1 MKINLDKYIRELLL
15 QHDCVILP
23 GLGGFVANYKPAEF
37 DPSQK
42 TVLPPSRQILFNPN
56 LVHND
61 GLLFAHISK
70 ETDYG
75 YKEVQAMAEVYFK
88 TIKYE
93 VGKGLKFTIEELGYF
108 FFNKARKIEFAQES
122 TDNLLLASYGLSYL
136 NYNVFDRSSG
146 RSAKIYQAVDDTNP
160 IVRQRK
166 IRRWIYTGAAACLL
180 ASMIL
185 IPVKM
190 GYLNLS
196 GFDLNPVDSFRK
208 EQPVQELVVTSPN
221 TDTQLTEPEI
231 ESVKLEAVSLE
242 PEVGSAKPEA
252 SSFEPE
258 AGSSKP
264 EAEVTKIEA
273 PAAGSNDETPSQKFS
288 TPQTYF
294 HIIVGSFKDL
304 GNAQQL
310 KQKMAGD
317 GYEAE
322 IITGANS
329 FYRVSA
335 KHYPLKADAVSA
347 LASIRNQQAYKSAWI
362 LSL

>member
-1 MKINLDKYIRELLL
+1 MKINLDKYIQELLL

-37 DPSQK
+37 DASQK

-61 GLLFAHISK
+61 GLLYAHVSK

-93 VGKGLKFTIEELGYF
+93 VGKGLKFTIEDLGYF
-108 FFNKARKIEFAQES
+108 FVNKARKIEFAQES

-136 NYNVFDRSSG
+136 NYKQFDRVPG

-160 IVRQRK
+160 VLRQRR

-180 ASMIL
+180 ASMVL

-196 GFDLNPVDSFRK
+196 SFDLNPVDSFRK
-208 EQPVQELVVTSPN
+208 EQPVKELVVSPPATN
-221 TDTQLTEPEI
+221 TQIAELETGSAGTEALSFEPEAEAAKI
-231 ESVKLEAVSLE
+231 EAVSLE
-242 PEVGSAKPEA
+242 PKAEAAKVEA
-252 SSFEPE
+252 T
-258 AGSSKP
+258 
-264 EAEVTKIEA
+264 VTRSE
-273 PAAGSNDETPSQKFS
+273 DETPARK
-288 TPQTYF
+288 YF
-294 HIIVGSFKDL
+294 APETSYHIIVGSFKGL
-304 GNAQQL
+304 ENAQLL
-310 KQKMAGD
+310 KQKMVNE
-317 GYEAE
+317 GYDAE
-322 IITGANS
+322 ILSGENS

-335 KHYPLKADAVSA
+335 NHFPLKADAVSA
-347 LASIRNQQAYKSAWI
+347 LASIRNLQAYKSAWI
-362 LSL
+362 LSN

>member
-1 MKINLDKYIRELLL
+1 MKINLDKYIQELLL

-37 DPSQK
+37 DASQK

-61 GLLFAHISK
+61 GLLFAHVSK

-93 VGKGLKFTIEELGYF
+93 VGKGLKFTIEDLGYF
-108 FFNKARKIEFAQES
+108 FINKARKIEFAHES

-136 NYNVFDRSSG
+136 NYKEFDRVPG
-146 RSAKIYQAVDDTNP
+146 RRSEIYQAVDDTNP
-160 IVRQRK
+160 IVRQRR

-185 IPVKM
+185 VPVKM

-196 GFDLNPVDSFRK
+196 SFDLNPVDSFRK
-208 EQPVQELVVTSPN
+208 EQPVQEQVVSPPG
-221 TDTQLTEPEI
+221 TDLQL
-231 ESVKLEAVSLE
+231 A
-242 PEVGSAKPEA
+242 
-252 SSFEPE
+252 EPE
-258 AGSSKP
+258 AGSTESDAISTEFEVVSVKP
-264 EAEVTKIEA
+264 EAKAVEPEAEPVTIEA
-273 PAAGSNDETPSQKFS
+273 PAK
-288 TPQTYF
+288 TYF
-294 HIIVGSFKDL
+294 TPETSYHIIIGSFKDL
-304 GNAQQL
+304 GNAQHLQ
-310 KQKMAGD
+310 QKMLGE

-322 IITGANS
+322 IITGENS

-335 KHYPLKADAVSA
+335 NHYPMKKDAVAA
-347 LASIRNQQAYKSAWI
+347 LASIRDQQVYKSAWI

>member
-37 DPSQK
+37 DGSQK

-61 GLLFAHISK
+61 GLLFAHVSK

-93 VGKGLKFTIEELGYF
+93 VGKGLKFTIEDLGYF
-108 FFNKARKIEFAQES
+108 FINKARKIEFEQES

-136 NYNVFDRSSG
+136 NYKEFDRVPG
-146 RSAKIYQAVDDTNP
+146 RTAKNYRALDDKNP
-160 IVRQRK
+160 VVRQRR

-196 GFDLNPVDSFRK
+196 SFDLSPVDSFRK
-208 EQPVQELVVTSPN
+208 EQAVQELLVSPPD
-221 TDTQLTEPEI
+221 TDTQL
-231 ESVKLEAVSLE
+231 A
-242 PEVGSAKPEA
+242 G
-252 SSFEPE
+252 PE
-258 AGSSKP
+258 AGSAGPEAGSIKP
-264 EAEVTKIEA
+264 ETVSIRPETEPAVIEA
-273 PAAGSNDETPSQKFS
+273 TTAK
-288 TPQTYF
+288 TYF
-294 HIIVGSFKDL
+294 TSETSYHIIVGSFKGID
-304 GNAQQL
+304 NARQL
-310 KQKMAGD
+310 KQKMVD
-317 GYEAE
+317 EGYEAE
-322 IITGANS
+322 ILTGENS

-335 KHYPLKADAVSA
+335 KHYPLKKDAVTA
-347 LASIRNQQAYKSAWI
+347 LASIRDQQAYKSAWI

>member
-56 LVHND
+56 LIHND

-93 VGKGLKFTIEELGYF
+93 VGKGLKFTIEDLGYF

-136 NYNVFDRSSG
+136 NHKVFDRSPG

-160 IVRQRK
+160 ITRQRK

-208 EQPVQELVVTSPN
+208 EQPVKELVVTSPD
-221 TDTQLTEPEI
+221 TDTQLTEREI
-231 ESVKLEAVSLE
+231 GSPKLEAVSLE
-242 PEVGSAKPEA
+242 PEVGSTKPEA
-252 SSFEPE
+252 VSFEPE
-258 AGSSKP
+258 S
-264 EAEVTKIEA
+264 EAAKIETTA
-273 PAAGSNDETPSQKFS
+273 KEFT
-288 TPQTYF
+288 TPQTNF

-335 KHYPLKADAVSA
+335 NHYPIKADAVSA
-347 LASIRNQQAYKSAWI
+347 LASIRDQQAYKSAWI

>member
-93 VGKGLKFTIEELGYF
+93 VGKGLKFTIEDLGYF

-136 NYNVFDRSSG
+136 NYKVFDRSLG

-166 IRRWIYTGAAACLL
+166 IRRWVYTGAAACLL

-196 GFDLNPVDSFRK
+196 SFDLNPVDSFRK
-208 EQPVQELVVTSPN
+208 EQPVQELVVTSPD
-221 TDTQLTEPEI
+221 TDTQLTETEI
-231 ESVKLEAVSLE
+231 GSTKLEAVSLE

-252 SSFEPE
+252 ASFEPE
-258 AGSSKP
+258 A
-264 EAEVTKIEA
+264 EAAKIEA
-273 PAAGSNDETPSQKFS
+273 PAKEFA
-288 TPQTYF
+288 TPQTNF

-310 KQKMAGD
+310 KQKMEGN

-329 FYRVSA
+329 FHRVSA
-335 KHYPLKADAVSA
+335 NHYPLKADAVSA

>member
-1 MKINLDKYIRELLL
+1 M
-15 QHDCVILP
+15 
-23 GLGGFVANYKPAEF
+23 
-37 DPSQK
+37 
-42 TVLPPSRQILFNPN
+42 
-56 LVHND
+56 
-61 GLLFAHISK
+61 
-70 ETDYG
+70 
-75 YKEVQAMAEVYFK
+75 
-88 TIKYE
+88 
-93 VGKGLKFTIEELGYF
+93 
-108 FFNKARKIEFAQES
+108 
-122 TDNLLLASYGLSYL
+122 LLASYGLAYL
-136 NYNVFDRSSG
+136 NYKQFDRKPV

-166 IRRWIYTGAAACLL
+166 IRRWVYTGAAACLL

-190 GYLNLS
+190 GYLNLFS
-196 GFDLNPVDSFRK
+196 FDLNPVDSFRK
-208 EQPVQELVVTSPN
+208 EQPVQELVVTSPD
-221 TDTQLTEPEI
+221 TDTQLTEPETASF
-231 ESVKLEAVSLE
+231 EPKAEATKLEAVSLE

-252 SSFEPE
+252 ASFEPE
-258 AGSSKP
+258 A
-264 EAEVTKIEA
+264 EAAKIEA
-273 PAAGSNDETPSQKFS
+273 PAAGSDDETPAKGNF
-288 TPQTYF
+288 TPQTNF

-310 KQKMAGD
+310 KQKMEGD

-335 KHYPLKADAVSA
+335 KHYPLKADAISA

>member
-1 MKINLDKYIRELLL
+1 MKINLDKYIQELLL

-37 DPSQK
+37 DASQK

-61 GLLFAHISK
+61 GLLYAHISK

-93 VGKGLKFTIEELGYF
+93 VGKGLKFVIEDLGYF
-108 FFNKARKIEFAQES
+108 FINKARKIEFAQETS
-122 TDNLLLASYGLSYL
+122 DNLLIASYGLSFL
-136 NYNVFDRSSG
+136 NYKEFDRKPG
-146 RSAKIYQAVDDTNP
+146 RSVKNYEAVDDINP
-160 IVRQRK
+160 VVRQHR

-208 EQPVQELVVTSPN
+208 EQAVQEVVVSPPL
-221 TDTQLTEPEI
+221 TETQLVEPEAESSESEAGNTERAAASIEPETEPAT
-231 ESVKLEAVSLE
+231 SEA
-242 PEVGSAKPEA
+242 PAKTYFTPEA
-252 SSFEPE
+252 S
-258 AGSSKP
+258 
-264 EAEVTKIEA
+264 
-273 PAAGSNDETPSQKFS
+273 
-288 TPQTYF
+288 Y
-294 HIIVGSFKDL
+294 HIIVGSFKDAE
-304 GNAQQL
+304 NAQHL
-310 KQKMAGD
+310 KQKLVGE
-317 GYEAE
+317 GFEAE
-322 IITGANS
+322 VLTGENS
-329 FYRVSA
+329 HYRVSA
-335 KHYPLKADAVSA
+335 DHYPLKAEAVSA
-347 LASIRNQQAYKSAWI
+347 LASIRGQQAYKSAWI
-362 LSL
+362 LTL

>member
-1 MKINLDKYIRELLL
+1 MKINLDKYIQELLL

-37 DPSQK
+37 DASQK

-61 GLLFAHISK
+61 GLLFAHVSK

-93 VGKGLKFTIEELGYF
+93 VGKGLKFTIEDLGYF
-108 FFNKARKIEFAQES
+108 FINKARKIEFAHES

-136 NYNVFDRSSG
+136 NYKEFDRVPG
-146 RSAKIYQAVDDTNP
+146 RRSEIYQAVDDTNP
-160 IVRQRK
+160 IVRQRR

-185 IPVKM
+185 VPVKM

-196 GFDLNPVDSFRK
+196 SFDLNPVDSFRK
-208 EQPVQELVVTSPN
+208 EQPVQEQVVSPPG
-221 TDTQLTEPEI
+221 TDLQL
-231 ESVKLEAVSLE
+231 A
-242 PEVGSAKPEA
+242 
-252 SSFEPE
+252 EPE
-258 AGSSKP
+258 AGSTESDAISTEFEVVSVKP
-264 EAEVTKIEA
+264 EAKAVEPEAEPVTIEA
-273 PAAGSNDETPSQKFS
+273 PAK
-288 TPQTYF
+288 TYF
-294 HIIVGSFKDL
+294 TPETSYHIIIGSFKDL
-304 GNAQQL
+304 GNAQHLQ
-310 KQKMAGD
+310 QKMVGE

-322 IITGANS
+322 IITGENS

-335 KHYPLKADAVSA
+335 NHYPMKKDAVAA
-347 LASIRNQQAYKSAWI
+347 LASIRDQQVYKSAWI

>member
-1 MKINLDKYIRELLL
+1 MMKINLDKYIRELLL

-23 GLGGFVANYKPAEF
+23 GLGGFIANYKPAEF
-37 DPSQK
+37 DGSQK

-75 YKEVQAMAEVYFK
+75 YKEVQAIAEVYFK

-93 VGKGLKFTIEELGYF
+93 VGKGLKFTIEDLGYF
-108 FFNKARKIEFAQES
+108 FFNKARKIEFSQET
-122 TDNLLLASYGLSYL
+122 TDNLLIASYGLSYL
-136 NYNVFDRSSG
+136 NYKEFDRTAG
-146 RSAKIYQAVDDTNP
+146 RTAKTYQAVDDTNP
-160 IVRQRK
+160 VVRQRR

-196 GFDLNPVDSFRK
+196 SFDLSPVDSFRK
-208 EQPVQELVVTSPN
+208 EQPVQELLVSPPN
-221 TDTQLTEPEI
+221 TDTQL
-231 ESVKLEAVSLE
+231 A
-242 PEVGSAKPEA
+242 
-252 SSFEPE
+252 EPE
-258 AGSSKP
+258 AGSVESEAGSVEP
-264 EAEVTKIEA
+264 EAEPAVIEVTT
-273 PAAGSNDETPSQKFS
+273 AGSETDIPAK
-288 TPQTYF
+288 TYF
-294 HIIVGSFKDL
+294 TPETSYHIIVGSFK
-304 GNAQQL
+304 GIENARQL
-310 KQKMAGD
+310 MQKMVD
-317 GYEAE
+317 EGYEAE
-322 IITGANS
+322 ILTGENS

-335 KHYPLKADAVSA
+335 KQYPLKKDAVTA
-347 LASIRNQQAYKSAWI
+347 LASIRDQQAYKSAWI

>member
-1 MKINLDKYIRELLL
+1 MKINLDKYIQELLL

-37 DPSQK
+37 DASQR

-61 GLLFAHISK
+61 GLLYAHISK

-93 VGKGLKFTIEELGYF
+93 VGKGLKFVIEDLGYF
-108 FFNKARKIEFAQES
+108 FINKARKIEFAQES
-122 TDNLLLASYGLSYL
+122 TDNLLLASYGLSFL
-136 NYNVFDRSSG
+136 NYKEFDRRPG
-146 RSAKIYQAVDDTNP
+146 RSIKNYEAVDDINP
-160 IVRQRK
+160 VVRQHR

-196 GFDLNPVDSFRK
+196 SFDLNPVDSFRK
-208 EQPVQELVVTSPN
+208 EQAVQEVVVSPPV
-221 TDTQLTEPEI
+221 TETQLTEPE
-231 ESVKLEAVSLE
+231 A
-242 PEVGSAKPEA
+242 GSK
-252 SSFEPE
+252 EPE
-258 AGSSKP
+258 ATSVEPG
-264 EAEVTKIEA
+264 AEPATIEA
-273 PAAGSNDETPSQKFS
+273 PAKQYFTTETS
-288 TPQTYF
+288 Y
-294 HIIVGSFKDL
+294 HIIVGSFK
-304 GNAQQL
+304 GIENAQYL
-310 KQKMAGD
+310 KQKMVD
-317 GYEAE
+317 EGYEAE
-322 IITGANS
+322 ILAGENS

-335 KHYPLKADAVSA
+335 RHFPLKEDAVTA
-347 LASIRNQQAYKSAWI
+347 LATIRDQQAYKSAWI

>member
-37 DPSQK
+37 DGSQK

-61 GLLFAHISK
+61 GLLFAHVSK

-93 VGKGLKFTIEELGYF
+93 VGKGLKFSIEDLGYF
-108 FFNKARKIEFAQES
+108 FINKARKIEFAQES

-136 NYNVFDRSSG
+136 NYKEFDRVPG

-160 IVRQRK
+160 LVRQRR

-180 ASMIL
+180 AGMIL
-185 IPVKM
+185 VPVKM

-196 GFDLNPVDSFRK
+196 SFDLSPVDSFRK
-208 EQPVQELVVTSPN
+208 EQPVQELLVSPPD
-221 TDTQLTEPEI
+221 TDTQLAE
-231 ESVKLEAVSLE
+231 LEA
-242 PEVGSAKPEA
+242 GSI
-252 SSFEPE
+252 EPE
-258 AGSSKP
+258 AGSTKSEAGSVEPETKP
-264 EAEVTKIEA
+264 AAIEA
-273 PAAGSNDETPSQKFS
+273 TTVGSEDDIPAK
-288 TPQTYF
+288 TYF
-294 HIIVGSFKDL
+294 TSETSYHIIVGSFKGID
-304 GNAQQL
+304 NARHL
-310 KQKMAGD
+310 KQKMVD
-317 GYEAE
+317 EGYEAE
-322 IITGANS
+322 ILTGENS

-335 KHYPLKADAVSA
+335 KHYPLKEDAVTA
-347 LASIRNQQAYKSAWI
+347 LASIRDQQAYKSAWI

>member
-37 DPSQK
+37 DGSQK
-42 TVLPPSRQILFNPN
+42 TALPPSRQILFNPN

-61 GLLFAHISK
+61 GLLFAHVSK

-93 VGKGLKFTIEELGYF
+93 VGKGLKFTIEDLGYF
-108 FFNKARKIEFAQES
+108 FFNKARKIEFEQES
-122 TDNLLLASYGLSYL
+122 ADNLLLASYGLSYL
-136 NYNVFDRSSG
+136 NYKEFDRVPG
-146 RSAKIYQAVDDTNP
+146 RSAKNYRALDDTNP
-160 IVRQRK
+160 VVRQRR

-196 GFDLNPVDSFRK
+196 SFDLSHVDSFRK
-208 EQPVQELVVTSPN
+208 EQAVQELLVSPPD
-221 TDTQLTEPEI
+221 TDTQL
-231 ESVKLEAVSLE
+231 A
-242 PEVGSAKPEA
+242 
-252 SSFEPE
+252 EPE
-258 AGSSKP
+258 AGSTEPEAGSVEP
-264 EAEVTKIEA
+264 EAEPAVIEA
-273 PAAGSNDETPSQKFS
+273 TTAK
-288 TPQTYF
+288 TYF
-294 HIIVGSFKDL
+294 TSETSYHIIVGSFKGID
-304 GNAQQL
+304 NARQL
-310 KQKMAGD
+310 KQKMVD
-317 GYEAE
+317 EGYEAE
-322 IITGANS
+322 ILTGENS

-335 KHYPLKADAVSA
+335 KHYPLKKDAVTA
-347 LASIRNQQAYKSAWI
+347 LASIRDQQAYKSAWI

>member
-1 MKINLDKYIRELLL
+1 MKINLDKYIQELLL

-37 DPSQK
+37 DASQK

-61 GLLFAHISK
+61 GLLFAHVSK

-93 VGKGLKFTIEELGYF
+93 VGKGLKFVIEDLGYF
-108 FFNKARKIEFAQES
+108 FINKARKIEFAHES
-122 TDNLLLASYGLSYL
+122 TDNLLLASFGLSYL
-136 NYNVFDRSSG
+136 NYKEFDRVPG
-146 RSAKIYQAVDDTNP
+146 RRSEIYQAVDDTNP
-160 IVRQRK
+160 IVRQRR

-196 GFDLNPVDSFRK
+196 SFDLNPVDSFRK
-208 EQPVQELVVTSPN
+208 EQPVQKLVISPTV
-221 TDTQLTEPEI
+221 TDTQLAETEAGST
-231 ESVKLEAVSLE
+231 ESDAISTEFEVVS
-242 PEVGSAKPEA
+242 VKPEA
-252 SSFEPE
+252 KAVEPE
-258 AGSSKP
+258 AEP
-264 EAEVTKIEA
+264 VTIEA
-273 PAAGSNDETPSQKFS
+273 PAK
-288 TPQTYF
+288 TYF
-294 HIIVGSFKDL
+294 TPETSYHIIIGSFKDL
-304 GNAQQL
+304 GNAQHLQ
-310 KQKMAGD
+310 QKMVGE

-322 IITGANS
+322 IITGENF

-335 KHYPLKADAVSA
+335 NHYPMKKDAVAA
-347 LASIRNQQAYKSAWI
+347 LASIRDQQVYKSAWI

>member
-93 VGKGLKFTIEELGYF
+93 VGKGLKFTIDDLGYF

-136 NYNVFDRSSG
+136 NYNVFDRSLG

-196 GFDLNPVDSFRK
+196 SFDLNPVDSFRK
-208 EQPVQELVVTSPN
+208 EQPVQELVVTSPD

-231 ESVKLEAVSLE
+231 GSAKLEAVSLE

-258 AGSSKP
+258 A
-264 EAEVTKIEA
+264 EAAKIEA
-273 PAAGSNDETPSQKFS
+273 PAKEYF
-288 TPQTYF
+288 TPQTNF

-335 KHYPLKADAVSA
+335 NHYPLKADAVSA

>member
-42 TVLPPSRQILFNPN
+42 TVLPPSKQILFNPN

-93 VGKGLKFTIEELGYF
+93 VGKGLKFTIEDLGYF

-136 NYNVFDRSSG
+136 NYKVFDRSLG

-196 GFDLNPVDSFRK
+196 SFDLNPVDTFRK
-208 EQPVQELVVTSPN
+208 EQPVQELVVTSPD

-252 SSFEPE
+252 TSFEPE
-258 AGSSKP
+258 A
-264 EAEVTKIEA
+264 EAAKIEA
-273 PAAGSNDETPSQKFS
+273 PAKDFA
-288 TPQTYF
+288 TPQTNF

-322 IITGANS
+322 IITGENS

-347 LASIRNQQAYKSAWI
+347 LASIRNQQAYTSAWI

>member
-1 MKINLDKYIRELLL
+1 MKVNLDKYIKELLL

-23 GLGGFVANYKPAEF
+23 GLGGFIANYKPAEF

-56 LVHND
+56 LIYND
-61 GLLFAHISK
+61 GLLFAHVSR

-75 YKEVQAMAEVYFK
+75 YKEVQSMAEVYFK

-93 VGKGLKFTIEELGYF
+93 VGKGLKFTIEDLGYF
-108 FFNKARKIEFAQES
+108 FLNKARKIEFAQES

-136 NYNVFDRSSG
+136 NYKVFDKTTG
-146 RSAKIYQAVDDTNP
+146 RNMKTYQAVDETNP
-160 IVRQRK
+160 LLRQRR
-166 IRRWIYTGAAACLL
+166 IRRWIFTGAAACLL

-196 GFDLNPVDSFRK
+196 SFDLNPADSFRK
-208 EQPVQELVVTSPN
+208 TNVVQERVVPPPVA
-221 TDTQLTEPEI
+221 DTQLAGTTAGPGEPRSRSAQPAAESIDHEASTVEPEPI
-231 ESVKLEAVSLE
+231 EQQTESVTIDT
-242 PEVGSAKPEA
+242 PAKTT
-252 SSFEPE
+252 F
-258 AGSSKP
+258 
-264 EAEVTKIEA
+264 TT
-273 PAAGSNDETPSQKFS
+273 ETN
-288 TPQTYF
+288 Y

-310 KQKMAGD
+310 KQKMAGE

-322 IITGANS
+322 ILTAENS
-329 FYRVSA
+329 FYRVSVY
-335 KHYPLKADAVSA
+335 HYPRKGDAVTA
-347 LASIRNQQAYKSAWI
+347 LASIRNQESYKSAWI
-362 LSL
+362 LSF

>member
-93 VGKGLKFTIEELGYF
+93 VGKGLKFTIEDLGYF

-136 NYNVFDRSSG
+136 NYNVFDRSLG

-196 GFDLNPVDSFRK
+196 SFDLNPVDSFRK
-208 EQPVQELVVTSPN
+208 EQVVQEMVISPPATN
-221 TDTQLTEPEI
+221 TQLAEPETSSA
-231 ESVKLEAVSLE
+231 ELEA
-242 PEVGSAKPEA
+242 GSAEAGTAKPEA
-252 SSFEPE
+252 LSPEPE
-258 AGSSKP
+258 A
-264 EAEVTKIEA
+264 EAAIIKAT
-273 PAAGSNDETPSQKFS
+273 AAGSDDETPAKEYF
-288 TPQTYF
+288 TPQTNF

-322 IITGANS
+322 IFSGANS

-347 LASIRNQQAYKSAWI
+347 LASIRNQEAYKSAWI

>member
-1 MKINLDKYIRELLL
+1 MKINLDKYVRELLL

-37 DPSQK
+37 DGSQK

-93 VGKGLKFTIEELGYF
+93 VGKGLKFTIEDLGYF
-108 FFNKARKIEFAQES
+108 FINKVRKIEFEQES

-136 NYNVFDRSSG
+136 NYKEFDGVPG
-146 RSAKIYQAVDDTNP
+146 RTAKIYRAFDDKNP
-160 IVRQRK
+160 VVRQRR

-196 GFDLNPVDSFRK
+196 SFDLSPVDSFRK
-208 EQPVQELVVTSPN
+208 EQAVQELLVSPPD
-221 TDTQLTEPEI
+221 TDTQLAEPE
-231 ESVKLEAVSLE
+231 AGFTE
-242 PEVGSAKPEA
+242 PEVGST
-252 SSFEPE
+252 EPE
-258 AGSSKP
+258 TRSLET
-264 EAEVTKIEA
+264 EADIQGK
-273 PAAGSNDETPSQKFS
+273 
-288 TPQTYF
+288 TYF
-294 HIIVGSFKDL
+294 TPETSYHIIVGSFKGID
-304 GNAQQL
+304 NARQL
-310 KQKMAGD
+310 KQKMVD
-317 GYEAE
+317 EGYEAE
-322 IITGANS
+322 ILTGENS

-335 KHYPLKADAVSA
+335 KHYPLKKDAITA
-347 LASIRNQQAYKSAWI
+347 LASIRDQQAYKSAWI

>member
-37 DPSQK
+37 DGSQK

-61 GLLFAHISK
+61 GLLFAHVSK

-93 VGKGLKFTIEELGYF
+93 VGKGLKFTIEDLGYF
-108 FFNKARKIEFAQES
+108 FINKARKIEFEQES

-136 NYNVFDRSSG
+136 NYKEFDRVPG
-146 RSAKIYQAVDDTNP
+146 RTAKNYRALDDTNP
-160 IVRQRK
+160 VVRQRR

-196 GFDLNPVDSFRK
+196 SFDLSPVDSFRK
-208 EQPVQELVVTSPN
+208 EQAVQELLVSPPD
-221 TDTQLTEPEI
+221 TDTQFAEPE
-231 ESVKLEAVSLE
+231 A
-242 PEVGSAKPEA
+242 G
-252 SSFEPE
+252 FTEPE
-258 AGSSKP
+258 AGSVET
-264 EAEVTKIEA
+264 EAEPAVIEA
-273 PAAGSNDETPSQKFS
+273 TTAK
-288 TPQTYF
+288 TYF
-294 HIIVGSFKDL
+294 TSETSYHIIVGSFKGID
-304 GNAQQL
+304 NARQL
-310 KQKMAGD
+310 KQKMVD
-317 GYEAE
+317 EGYEAE
-322 IITGANS
+322 ILTGENS

-335 KHYPLKADAVSA
+335 KHYPLKKDAVTA
-347 LASIRNQQAYKSAWI
+347 LASIRDQQAYKSAWI

>member
-37 DPSQK
+37 DGSQK

-56 LVHND
+56 LIHND

-93 VGKGLKFTIEELGYF
+93 VGKGLKFTIEDLGYF
-108 FFNKARKIEFAQES
+108 FINKARKIEFAHES

-136 NYNVFDRSSG
+136 NYKEFDRVPG

-160 IVRQRK
+160 LVRQRR

-196 GFDLNPVDSFRK
+196 SFDLSPVDSFRK
-208 EQPVQELVVTSPN
+208 EQPVQELLVSPPD
-221 TDTQLTEPEI
+221 TDTQL
-231 ESVKLEAVSLE
+231 A
-242 PEVGSAKPEA
+242 
-252 SSFEPE
+252 EPE
-258 AGSSKP
+258 AGSTESEAGSIQSETGSVEP
-264 EAEVTKIEA
+264 EADI
-273 PAAGSNDETPSQKFS
+273 PAK
-288 TPQTYF
+288 TYF
-294 HIIVGSFKDL
+294 ISETSYHIIVGSFKGID
-304 GNAQQL
+304 NARHL
-310 KQKMAGD
+310 KQKMVD
-317 GYEAE
+317 EGYEAE
-322 IITGANS
+322 ILTGENS

-335 KHYPLKADAVSA
+335 KHYPLKEDAVNA
-347 LASIRNQQAYKSAWI
+347 LASIRDQQAYKSAWI

>member
-1 MKINLDKYIRELLL
+1 MKINLDKYIQELLL

-37 DPSQK
+37 DASQK

-93 VGKGLKFTIEELGYF
+93 VGKGLKFTIEGLGYF
-108 FFNKARKIEFAQES
+108 FINKARKIEFAHES
-122 TDNLLLASYGLSYL
+122 TDNLLLASFGLSYL
-136 NYNVFDRSSG
+136 NYKEFDRVPG
-146 RSAKIYQAVDDTNP
+146 RRSEIYQAVDDTNP
-160 IVRQRK
+160 IVRQRR

-185 IPVKM
+185 VPVKM

-196 GFDLNPVDSFRK
+196 SFDLNPVDSFRK
-208 EQPVQELVVTSPN
+208 EQPVQKLVISPTV
-221 TDTQLTEPEI
+221 TDTQLAETEAGST
-231 ESVKLEAVSLE
+231 ESDAISTEFEVVS
-242 PEVGSAKPEA
+242 VKPEA
-252 SSFEPE
+252 KAVEPE
-258 AGSSKP
+258 AEP
-264 EAEVTKIEA
+264 VTIEA
-273 PAAGSNDETPSQKFS
+273 PAK
-288 TPQTYF
+288 TYF
-294 HIIVGSFKDL
+294 TPETSYHIIIGSFKDL
-304 GNAQQL
+304 GNAQHLQ
-310 KQKMAGD
+310 QKMVGE

-322 IITGANS
+322 IITGENS

-335 KHYPLKADAVSA
+335 NHYPMKKDAVAA
-347 LASIRNQQAYKSAWI
+347 LASIRDQQVYKSAWI

>member
-37 DPSQK
+37 DGSQK

-56 LVHND
+56 LIHND

-93 VGKGLKFTIEELGYF
+93 VGKGLKFTIEDLGYF
-108 FFNKARKIEFAQES
+108 FINKARKIEFAHES

-136 NYNVFDRSSG
+136 NYKEFDRVPG

-160 IVRQRK
+160 LVRQRR

-180 ASMIL
+180 AGMIL

-196 GFDLNPVDSFRK
+196 GFDLSPVDSFRK
-208 EQPVQELVVTSPN
+208 EQPVQELLVSPPD
-221 TDTQLTEPEI
+221 TDTQL
-231 ESVKLEAVSLE
+231 A
-242 PEVGSAKPEA
+242 
-252 SSFEPE
+252 EPE
-258 AGSSKP
+258 AGSTESEAGSIQSETGSVEP
-264 EAEVTKIEA
+264 EADI
-273 PAAGSNDETPSQKFS
+273 PAK
-288 TPQTYF
+288 TYF
-294 HIIVGSFKDL
+294 ISETSYHIIVGSFKGID
-304 GNAQQL
+304 NARHL
-310 KQKMAGD
+310 KQKMVD
-317 GYEAE
+317 EGYEAE
-322 IITGANS
+322 ILTGENS

-335 KHYPLKADAVSA
+335 KHYPLKEDAVNA
-347 LASIRNQQAYKSAWI
+347 LASIRDQQAYKSAWI

>member
-1 MKINLDKYIRELLL
+1 MMKINLDKYIRELLL

-93 VGKGLKFTIEELGYF
+93 VGKGLKFTIEDLGYF

-122 TDNLLLASYGLSYL
+122 TDNLLLASYGLAYL
-136 NYNVFDRSSG
+136 NYKQFDRKPV

-166 IRRWIYTGAAACLL
+166 IRRWVYTGAAACLL

-196 GFDLNPVDSFRK
+196 SFDLNPVDSFRK
-208 EQPVQELVVTSPN
+208 EQPVQELVVASPD

-231 ESVKLEAVSLE
+231 GSTKLEAVSLE

-252 SSFEPE
+252 ASFEPE
-258 AGSSKP
+258 A
-264 EAEVTKIEA
+264 EAAKIEA
-273 PAAGSNDETPSQKFS
+273 PAKDFA
-288 TPQTYF
+288 TPQTNF

-322 IITGANS
+322 IITGENS